1 LSILGSDDLG
11 GGATRILN
19 DARLAGNKLRN
30 TIKQTVVRRGVDA
43 EVLQNMQ
50 TQESSLR
57 ALLEDATQRADK
69 AAERVKAKTTEEAV
83 EKISL
88 FAARVRRDNTVER
101 GHAIADLLKRL
112 KEDMAQASLAKEA
125 QVLQAIQVN
134 FSHCSMSPI
143 FTNFA

>member
-1 LSILGSDDLG
+1 MG
-11 GGATRILN
+11 GAATRILN

-57 ALLEDATQRADK
+57 ALLEDAAQRADN
-69 AAERVKAKTTEEAV
+69 AAERIKSKSTGVAV

-88 FAARVRRDNTVER
+88 FAARVRRDKTVER

-112 KEDMAQASLAKEA
+112 KEEMTHASLAKEA
-125 QVLQAIQVN
+125 EVLQAIQVAT
-134 FSHCSMSPI
+134 SHFSMSTE
-143 FTNFA
+143 FTIAQG